1 MGASENEVLEGG
13 HSQFTSS
20 NMSVPFF
27 FFPPFWQKRK
37 GVVGSRNKEKKLWF
51 FTVQITR
58 VFFYRNKNILCS
70 MTCGGNL
77 QEEQKYN
84 FIP

>member
-13 HSQFTSS
+13 HSQFSSS
-20 NMSVPFF
+20 NMSVTFF

-58 VFFYRNKNILCS
+58 VFFYRKNTRGARTTHMKKWVS
-70 MTCGGNL
+70 
-77 QEEQKYN
+77 
-84 FIP
+84 